1 MIQDDAF
8 DNKNRAIFEWKNS
21 RVLFTFFRKENKMNS
36 TDENRMPEYQ
46 RTLKAVAD
54 AAGSSLSH
62 GESPEELEQNIN
74 PNTVYGVR
82 CSDREEY
89 YRTVYLKPHPFTS
102 NLGDGV

>member
-1 MIQDDAF
+1 
-8 DNKNRAIFEWKNS
+8 
-21 RVLFTFFRKENKMNS
+21 MNS

-54 AAGSSLSH
+54 AAGSSLSY

-74 PNTVYGVR
+74 PNTVYGMR

-102 NLGDGV
+102 NLQVMVSIPLYGRHTYKEALGIA